1 MYATPL
7 SPLLKNS
14 YSYQR
19 NIQRNLSRI
28 LQHIYTL
35 CKRVTST
42 SIDSTVVS
50 TVYFYANNVCSRI
63 SRTMDARTCAP
74 NLGLMGYPS
83 SEKKVVFSLSL
94 SFSFFTRPTF
104 SPPLV
109 SNLRDPL
116 HYTRSYYYFFFNIEG
131 GGNSLRLLERGFHD

>member
-1 MYATPL
+1 MPPL
-7 SPLLKNS
+7 SLPYLKTRTRINEIYNETYLESSNIFIRFVSASLPRPSIALSSPLFTFML
-14 YSYQR
+14 
-19 NIQRNLSRI
+19 I
-28 LQHIYTL
+28 T
-35 CKRVTST
+35 
-42 SIDSTVVS
+42 
-50 TVYFYANNVCSRI
+50 CSRI
-63 SRTMDARTCAP
+63 SRTMGARTCAP

-109 SNLRDPL
+109 SPNLRDPL
-116 HYTRSYYYFFFNIEG
+116 HCTRSYYYFFFNIEG